1 MVIMSPKNR
10 RGGKCISSLHHT
22 DRSVINVFFVCVCV
36 CVCVCVYCNDFF
48 FNVYFQPR
56 SVKQNIWLAF
66 MKIVYF
72 LGVDRL

>member
-22 DRSVINVFFVCVCV
+22 DRSVFNVFCVRVCIVTI
-36 CVCVCVYCNDFF
+36 FF
-48 FNVYFQPR
+48 LNVYFQPR

-72 LGVDRL
+72 WGQIDFRFCRLS

>member
-1 MVIMSPKNR
+1 MHK
-10 RGGKCISSLHHT
+10 
-22 DRSVINVFFVCVCV
+22 FFAPYRPVSNQRFFCVCV
-36 CVCVCVYCNDFF
+36 CVCVCIVTIFF